1 MRNSQLMS
9 TLKFAHHA
17 NDAVAAFGLFLGMV
31 NISTIHRTKQPR
43 RPHFIPEWA
52 EARGL
57 TQADLARELDADKS
71 VVSRWFNG
79 TTPGLEW
86 QEKLAALFHCEPDAI
101 FRHPDD
107 DWLSKF
113 FRDRSREELERMKTM
128 LEAAFPTQKSG
139 TR

>member
-1 MRNSQLMS
+1 MGMS
-9 TLKFAHHA
+9 
-17 NDAVAAFGLFLGMV
+17 
-31 NISTIHRTKQPR
+31 NIATIHKSKQPR

-57 TQADLARELDADKS
+57 SQSDLARELDADKS

-79 TTPGLEW
+79 TTPGVEW

-107 DWLSKF
+107 NWLSKF
-113 FRDRSREELERMKTM
+113 FRDRSRDELERMKTM
-128 LEAAFPTQKSG
+128 LEAAFPKKRIG
-139 TR
+139 AND